1 MMLAQA
7 SCSSDGPQQK
17 STSSSTS
24 GTSSTAGS
32 GSSSGSTGSGSGP
45 TWDGGSTG
53 AGGSGIINPNQ
64 PDGAAAPCGDA
75 GTPWKID
82 LLFMIDN
89 SSSMADKQEILA
101 QAVPDLVNR
110 FLDPVCVDPKTFVPV
125 GTRLPD
131 GSCAVGVPEFV
142 PIRDLHIAIK
152 AAGRSL
158 TTTTAGTSLLATPTM
173 PPCPRFSR
181 RAS

>member
-7 SCSSDGPQQK
+7 SCSSYGQPQK
-17 STSSSTS
+17 SPPSSAS
-24 GTSSTAGS
+24 GTSTTAGS
-32 GSSSGSTGSGSGP
+32 GSSGSTGSGGGAS
-45 TWDGGSTG
+45 WDGGSVG
-53 AGGSGIINPNQ
+53 AGGSGIINPNL

-82 LLFMIDN
+82 LVFMIDN

-142 PIRDLHIAIK
+142 PIRDLHIAIITSSLGNHG
-152 AAGRSL
+152 AAGVCDD
-158 TTTTAGTSLLATPTM
+158 AV
-173 PPCPRFSR
+173 
-181 RAS
+181 